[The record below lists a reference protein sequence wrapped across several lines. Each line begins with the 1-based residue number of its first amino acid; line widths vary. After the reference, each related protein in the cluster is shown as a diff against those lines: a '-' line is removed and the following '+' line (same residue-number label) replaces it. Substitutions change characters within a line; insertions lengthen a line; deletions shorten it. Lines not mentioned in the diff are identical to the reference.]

1 MPATS
6 GVPGQNAER
15 PAAEPGPGARW
26 RRVFP
31 GEQPQLAVLRRWLNS
46 LLPECGARADVICV
60 ATELGTNAV
69 LHTATGRGGWFAV
82 EITWYGPVV
91 RVAVADCG
99 GPGEPQVL
107 DYADDE
113 HGRGL
118 AVVRGLAVRCGFLG
132 DHHGR
137 LAWADVP
144 WDQPLA
150 QTQTQTPAQTPAQAQ
165 ERWQGVNGSWHA
177 EAASLSA

>member
-6 GVPGQNAER
+6 GVPEQSAEGAPPP
-15 PAAEPGPGARW
+15 PAPGARW

-31 GEQPQLAVLRRWLNS
+31 GDQPQLAALRRWLSS
-46 LLPECGARADVICV
+46 LLPDCDARRDVVCV

-82 EITWYGPVV
+82 EITWYGAVV

-99 GPGEPQVL
+99 GQGEPQVY

-118 AVVRGLAVRCGFLG
+118 AVVRALAVQLGFLG

-137 LAWADVP
+137 LVWADIP
-144 WDQPLA
+144 WDQVPSQA
-150 QTQTQTPAQTPAQAQ
+150 HAAAPTGAPAQR
-165 ERWQGVNGSWHA
+165 RWLGANGSWHA

>member
-6 GVPGQNAER
+6 GVPDHNAEG
-15 PAAEPGPGARW
+15 PAAAPGPGARW

-31 GEQPQLAVLRRWLNS
+31 GDQPQLAVLRRWLNS
-46 LLPECGARADVICV
+46 LLPDCDARGDVVCV

-82 EITWYGPVV
+82 EITWYGSVV

-99 GPGEPQVL
+99 GPGEPHVL
-107 DYADDE
+107 DYADGE

-118 AVVRGLAVRCGFLG
+118 ALVRGLAVRLGFLG

-137 LAWADVP
+137 LAWADIP
-144 WDQPLA
+144 WDQSLA
-150 QTQTQTPAQTPAQAQ
+150 QTQAPAAVPAR
-165 ERWQGVNGSWHA
+165 EHWQDANGSWHA

>member
-1 MPATS
+1 MPANS
-6 GVPGQNAER
+6 GVPDQLAEGQ
-15 PAAEPGPGARW
+15 PAPTVPGARW

-31 GEQPQLAVLRRWLNS
+31 GDQPQLAVLRQWLNS
-46 LLPECGARADVICV
+46 LLPDCDARCDVVCV

-99 GPGEPQVL
+99 GPGEPRVY

-118 AVVRGLAVRCGFLG
+118 ALVRGLAVRLGFLG
-132 DHHGR
+132 DQHGR
-137 LAWADVP
+137 LAWADIL
-144 WDQPLA
+144 WDESLA
-150 QTQTQTPAQTPAQAQ
+150 QASAAAPPQD
-165 ERWQGVNGSWHA
+165 RWQGVDGSWQA

>member
-6 GVPGQNAER
+6 GVPDHNGS
-15 PAAEPGPGARW
+15 GPPLAPDPPRW

-31 GEQPQLAVLRRWLNS
+31 GDQPQLAVLRRWLYA
-46 LLPECGARADVICV
+46 LLPDCPARSDIICV

-82 EITWYGPVV
+82 EITWYGTVV

-99 GPGEPQVL
+99 GPGEPRMIEHS
-107 DYADDE
+107 DDE

-118 AVVRGLAVRCGFLG
+118 AVVRGLAVRAGYQG

-137 LAWADVP
+137 MVWADLP
-144 WDQPLA
+144 WDETGSQADALA
-150 QTQTQTPAQTPAQAQ
+150 DPCAAH
-165 ERWQGVNGSWHA
+165 QGGDASAYWA
-177 EAASLSA
+177 GEASLSA

>member
-1 MPATS
+1 MPASS
-6 GVPGQNAER
+6 GVPDAES
-15 PAAEPGPGARW
+15 PAAPPDPGARW

-31 GEQPQLAVLRRWLNS
+31 GDQPQLAALRRWLNS
-46 LLPECGARADVICV
+46 LLPECDARSDVVCV

-82 EITWYGPVV
+82 EVTWYGSVV

-99 GPGEPQVL
+99 GPGQPQVY
-107 DYADDE
+107 DHADGE

-118 AVVRGLAVRCGFLG
+118 AVVRGLAVRLGFQG

-137 LAWADVP
+137 LVWADIP
-144 WDQPLA
+144 WDQSCLRAAP
-150 QTQTQTPAQTPAQAQ
+150 PVDRVHQA
-165 ERWQGVNGSWHA
+165 RWADSNGSWHV